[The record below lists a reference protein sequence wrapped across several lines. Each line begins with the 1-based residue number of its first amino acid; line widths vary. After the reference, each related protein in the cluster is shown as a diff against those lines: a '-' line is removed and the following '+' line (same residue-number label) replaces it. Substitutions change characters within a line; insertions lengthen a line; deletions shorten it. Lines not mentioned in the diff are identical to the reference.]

1 MAKIMI
7 ITTTMQSKPIA
18 KKRGLRLSASY
29 RCPPAKSRIPM
40 PSEPIVAD
48 AERNTPRLKVQSTI
62 LLLIRAVFAAYAQP
76 FTINVPINPM
86 VMKGL

>member
-29 RCPPAKSRIPM
+29 RCPPAKSKIPM
-40 PSEPIVAD
+40 PIEPIVAEV
-48 AERNTPRLKVQSTI
+48 ERKTPRLKVQFTI
-62 LLLIRAVFAAYAQP
+62 LFASRAVFAANAKG
-76 FTINVPINPM
+76 FTINVPMNPI
-86 VMKGL
+86 VIYGL